1 MKIEKKYRVDT
12 VDYYITEVNALI
24 DDEGKLIAAANV
36 GDSGFYA
43 PEEYELYLDTEE
55 AARQALASIVPTEEE
70 LKKVLRFLRKAPGEK
85 IKEHDET
92 IKTVIS
98 SDSIIYKAIYGEEY
112 GYIRDHFTDYIPSS
126 VVGRIRLLVRDRILN
141 IDGVSVPID
150 NISHVKWGEN
160 GNGENCK
167 LILKNGTEVFCS
179 EKEGH
184 DLWLVKL
191 VFGDNASDRHFP
203 NLHR

>member
-1 MKIEKKYRVDT
+1 MKIEKKYQVDT
-12 VDYYITEVNALI
+12 IDYYIAEVNALI

-36 GDSGFYA
+36 GDSVFYA

-70 LKKVLRFLRKAPGEK
+70 LKKVLRFLKNAPGEK
-85 IKEHDET
+85 MKEHDET

-112 GYIRDHFTDYIPSS
+112 GYIREHFTDYIPSS
-126 VVGRIRLLVRDRILN
+126 VVGRIMLLIRQRILN
-141 IDGVSVPID
+141 IGGVSLPID

-160 GNGENCK
+160 DSTCK
-167 LILKNGTEVFCS
+167 LILKDGTEVFCS
-179 EKEGH
+179 EKEGR
-184 DLWLVKL
+184 DLWFVKL
-191 VFGDNASDRHFP
+191 VFGGNASDRHFT